1 MSFENKVI
9 LITGAA
15 SGFGKLLAET
25 LSPQGAKLIL
35 GDLNEAGVKAVADSL
50 PGEAVAMSCNVAIEE
65 EVKALVDASVEHF
78 GGLDIAVNNAGI
90 SSPPKSLLKVTEQE
104 MDINFAVNA
113 KSVLFG
119 MKYQIPLM
127 IEKGGSILN
136 VSSAA
141 GIGGAPKLAHYSA
154 SKHAAV
160 GLTKTAAIEFARH
173 NVRVNVICPY
183 FSHTPMVDEAQDMGL
198 DQKVMMAG
206 SPMKRLGEPEEIVNT
221 MISIIHPGNTYM
233 TGQAIN
239 VDGGVSA
246 F

>member
-50 PGEAVAMSCNVAIEE
+50 PGEVVAMACNVAVEE
-65 EVKALVDASVEHF
+65 EVKALVDACVEHF

-90 SSPPKSLLKVTEQE
+90 SSPPKSLLEVTEAE

-127 IEKGGSILN
+127 LEKGGSILN
-136 VSSAA
+136 VASAA
-141 GIGGAPKLAHYSA
+141 GIGGAPKLAHYCA
-154 SKHAAV
+154 AKHAAV
-160 GLTKTAAIEFARH
+160 GLTKTAALEFARH
-173 NVRVNVICPY
+173 NVLVNAICP
-183 FSHTPMVDEAQDMGL
+183 FFAHTPMVEEAKAMGL
-198 DQKVMMAG
+198 DDKVLMG
-206 SPMKRLGEPEEIVNT
+206 NPMKRLGRPEEIVNT
-221 MISIIHPGNTYM
+221 MIGIIMPGNSFM

>member
-50 PGEAVAMSCNVAIEE
+50 PGEAVAMVCNVAVEE
-65 EVKALVDASVEHF
+65 EVKALVEASVTHF

-90 SSPPKSLLKVTEQE
+90 SSPPKSLLEITEKE

-113 KSVLFG
+113 KSILFG

-127 IEKGGSILN
+127 LENGGNILN
-136 VSSAA
+136 VASAA
-141 GIGGAPKLAHYSA
+141 GMGGAPKLAHYCA
-154 SKHAAV
+154 AKHAAV
-160 GLTKTAAIEFARH
+160 GLTKTAALEFARQ
-173 NVRVNVICPY
+173 NVRVNAICPY
-183 FSHTPMVDEAQDMGL
+183 FTQTPMVDGARAAGMGEIME
-198 DQKVMMAG
+198 KG
-206 SPMKRLGEPEEIVNT
+206 SPMKRLGEPEEIVS
-221 MISIIHPGNTYM
+221 MMMSIMMPSNSYM
-233 TGQAIN
+233 TGQCIN

>member
-1 MSFENKVI
+1 MSFEKKVI

-15 SGFGKLLAET
+15 SGFGKLLAQY
-25 LSPQGAKLIL
+25 LSPRGAKLVL
-35 GDLNEAGVKAVADSL
+35 GDLNEKGVQAVADSL
-50 PGEAVAMSCNVAIEE
+50 PGDVIAMACNVAVEE
-65 EVKALVDASVEHF
+65 EVKALVDACVAHF

-90 SSPPKSLLKVTEQE
+90 SSPPKSLLDVTEQE

-127 IEKGGSILN
+127 MKNGGSILN
-136 VSSAA
+136 VASAA

-160 GLTKTAAIEFARH
+160 GLTKTAAVEFARY
-173 NVRVNVICPY
+173 NIRINAICPY
-183 FSHTPMVDEAQDMGL
+183 FTNTPML
-198 DQKVMMAG
+198 DNAAVAGMDKGIMSQG
-206 SPMKRLGEPEEIVNT
+206 SPMKRLGEPEEIVST
-221 MISIIHPGNTYM
+221 MVSLILPSNSYM